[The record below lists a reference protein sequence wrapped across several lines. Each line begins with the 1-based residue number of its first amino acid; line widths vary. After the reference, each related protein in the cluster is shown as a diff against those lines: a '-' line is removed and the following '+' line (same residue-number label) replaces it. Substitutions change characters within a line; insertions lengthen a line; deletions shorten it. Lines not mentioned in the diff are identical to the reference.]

1 MGQSGSSFNF
11 YRKAWHLLGLIV
23 PLFVYVDPIHMIWP
37 EFKHGSR
44 WVGIGLLAS
53 ATVLLIVVDS
63 VRLNNSSF
71 NRFFINLVGPL
82 MKEEERDRYN
92 GTVPYLFANLL
103 LYLFFSD
110 EIVVLSCLFLMIGDP
125 AAAYFGMRFGRLRFF
140 NGKSLEGAL
149 GFIFAGFLA
158 CAGFLSLHTYLEAHS
173 SIFWLYGSEI
183 GPGYWWLAI
192 LLLSSVG
199 AGIAEFFSVTGFRG
213 LIDDNLIVPLAGCL
227 SLALLGHAAG
237 LPWSDVLFDPGRL
250 LTF

>member
-1 MGQSGSSFNF
+1 MSQTGSSFNF

-23 PLFVYVDPIHMIWP
+23 PLFVYIDPVAMIWP
-37 EFKHGSR
+37 DLKHGSR
-44 WVGIGLLAS
+44 WVGVGLLAS
-53 ATVLLIVVDS
+53 GTLFLVIVDS
-63 VRLNNSSF
+63 IRLANPSF

-103 LYLFFSD
+103 LYLFFSK

-125 AAAYFGMRFGRLRFF
+125 AAAYFGMRFGKTRFF

-158 CAGFLSLHTYLEAHS
+158 CAGFLFLHAHFQSES
-173 SIFWLYGSEI
+173 SVFWLYGGSA
-183 GPGYWWLAI
+183 GPGWWWLGI

-227 SLALLGHAAG
+227 TLALLGHAAG
-237 LPWSDVLFDPGRL
+237 LPWSDVLFNPGKL
-250 LTF
+250 AY